1 MKKTLLIA
9 ALTLTSVSAFAS
21 KARVTALGLARTTA
35 TDIQEVFERP
45 SQMWDLS
52 DQVTIEFGGIGT
64 TYDKT
69 SGVATANT
77 PNAEG
82 GFIRSH
88 NNTKWGAYIGHQS
101 TSLKHMLEGATVG
114 KALGTTDELRRL
126 ENPLNLWYGMKTGD
140 LELGFNLF
148 YAASERKAGAGATTN
163 KKSATGVSF
172 GAKADRWSADAVVGL
187 GAKVED
193 TTTGANTEFKS
204 TASFKIDTQYAVND
218 DISVYGILT
227 NFGGKTT
234 NAGVEDS
241 DLEHMRLQL
250 GVESKIKS
258 DVAHF
263 FYGAQLDNGTE
274 KNKATNANPEKVEF
288 MLLPLYFGF
297 EVDAASWLVVRAN
310 LKQNVLLNSVKLSS
324 ATAALDGDNNVDSTS
339 AGLGAGLKFG
349 KLLVDGTMAAGTSGR
364 LGSDGANFMSNLSA
378 TYMF

>member
-1 MKKTLLIA
+1 
-9 ALTLTSVSAFAS
+9 
-21 KARVTALGLARTTA
+21 GLARTTA

-52 DQVTIEFGGIGT
+52 DQVTIEFGGTGT
-64 TYDKT
+64 TYDPTATT
-69 SGVATANT
+69 SFRANT
-77 PNAEG
+77 NAVNAEG

-88 NNTKWGAYIGHQS
+88 NNTKWGAYVGHQS
-101 TSLKHMLEGATVG
+101 TSLNYMLSGATVG
-114 KALGTTDELRRL
+114 VALTPTAAAAPNSNSEFRRL

-148 YAASERKAGAGATTN
+148 YASSERKAGFDQN
-163 KKSATGVSF
+163 KKSAYGVSF

-193 TTTGANTEFKS
+193 TSTGANSDFKS

-234 NAGVEDS
+234 NAGVEVS

-288 MLLPLYFGF
+288 MVMPLYFGF

-310 LKQNVLLNSVKLSS
+310 LRQNVLLNSVKQSS